1 MKRKADDSEDVKT
14 PKKVKEATS
23 LFIGGLSY
31 YTTEDGLRQFFA
43 DNEINISNCRIITDR
58 DTGKSRG
65 FGYADFDSQEEADKC
80 YKIEDTTLDERQL
93 RFDASNSG
101 AKTPG
106 SGRGGRGDRR
116 GGGFSANRSG
126 GRGGRGGFNR
136 DNETPTKL
144 LLVKNL
150 SYDTYNDS
158 LMSKFN
164 GANDARVVKDQD
176 GNSRGFAFVEYDSID
191 DAKAAHKRMSGKE
204 VDGRSVTIVYA
215 TPREDFKPGSGRGGR
230 GGGFGSGGGRGGGRG
245 RGGFGGGRGG
255 RGGGRGGRGG
265 STPSNKGS
273 IQKFEG
279 SKLTFDNDSD

>member
-1 MKRKADDSEDVKT
+1 
-14 PKKVKEATS
+14 
-23 LFIGGLSY
+23 
-31 YTTEDGLRQFFA
+31 
-43 DNEINISNCRIITDR
+43 
-58 DTGKSRG
+58 
-65 FGYADFDSQEEADKC
+65 
-80 YKIEDTTLDERQL
+80 
-93 RFDASNSG
+93 
-101 AKTPG
+101 
-106 SGRGGRGDRR
+106 
-116 GGGFSANRSG
+116 
-126 GRGGRGGFNR
+126 
-136 DNETPTKL
+136 
-144 LLVKNL
+144 
-150 SYDTYNDS
+150 
-158 LMSKFN
+158 MSKFN

-191 DAKAAHKRMSGKE
+191 EAKAAHKRMSGKD